1 MRRATILLAGAL
13 ALAVGAAPGGADDA
27 PGLYIVF
34 HAGHTITVSLAN
46 GAPVGTTSGAPTVI
60 APGLYNLFM
69 DDSAAV
75 EGPIFDLKGPG
86 VSFVEDMFYG
96 DNPSETFTTTF
107 LPGSTY
113 TWRNDEQPNIVFTF
127 VTSGGGTS
135 SSTGG
140 AGSASPGSTAA
151 SGGGTAS
158 QDIVG
163 SGVIPFR
170 GALDAIV
177 YAGGKISLSRNGK
190 KVSSLKAGRYT
201 FSVDDESK
209 TAGFTVKSLRGKPT
223 TVTSAAFVGSHDVTV
238 NLKAGRW
245 FFYSLGRT
253 QTTFFVTS

>member
-1 MRRATILLAGAL
+1 MRSATILPAAVFAL
-13 ALAVGAAPGGADDA
+13 ALGAGRSAADDA

-34 HAGHTITVSLAN
+34 HPGHTITVSLAN
-46 GAPVGTTSGAPTVI
+46 GSPVGTTSGAPTVI

-96 DNPSETFTTTF
+96 ENPSETFTTTF

-113 TWRNDEQPNIVFTF
+113 TWRNDEQPNVVFTF
-127 VTSGGGTS
+127 VTSGGGAST
-135 SSTGG
+135 STGG
-140 AGSASPGSTAA
+140 AGSASPGSTSS
-151 SGGGTAS
+151 SGGGQAS

-163 SGVIPFR
+163 SDVVPFR

-177 YAGGKISLSRNGK
+177 YASGKLSLSRNGK
-190 KVSSLKAGRYT
+190 KVTSLKAGRYT

-223 TVTSAAFVGSHDVTV
+223 TVTSGAFVGSHDATIT
-238 NLKAGRW
+238 LKAGRW
-245 FFYSLGRT
+245 FFYSPGRA
-253 QTTFFVTS
+253 QAAFFVTS